1 MPSSFSF
8 PQSVRLKTAED
19 FSIVFKQAKKLNYRE
34 FSVYVRSNKLD
45 RPRLGLAIS
54 KKSAKKAVTRNLIKR
69 IIRENF
75 RISQDKLVGWDIIFV
90 AKFAAGQ
97 STRQQLHAVVQSVC
111 KRLEN

>member
-19 FSIVFKQAKKLNYRE
+19 FSTVFKYAKKLNYRE
-34 FSVYVRSNKLD
+34 FSVYIRSNNMD

-75 RISQDKLVGWDIIFV
+75 RVNQNKLIGLDIIFV

-97 STRQQLHAVVQSVC
+97 SSKQQLHAVVQSIC

>member
-1 MPSSFSF
+1 MPISFSF
-8 PQSVRLKTAED
+8 PQSIRLKTADD

-34 FSVYVRSNKLD
+34 FSVYIRSNELD
-45 RPRLGLAIS
+45 HPRLGLAIS

-75 RISQDKLVGWDIIFV
+75 RINQDKLKGWDIIFV

-97 STRQQLHAVVQSVC
+97 SSRQELHAVVESIC
-111 KRLEN
+111 NRLES

>member
-1 MPSSFSF
+1 MQISFSF
-8 PQSVRLKTAED
+8 PQSIRLKTAED
-19 FSIVFKQAKKLNYRE
+19 FSTVIKQAKKLNYRE
-34 FSVYVRSNKLD
+34 FSVYVRSNKLN

-75 RISQDKLVGWDIIFV
+75 RLNQKKLIGWDIIFV

-97 STRQQLHAVVQSVC
+97 SSRQELHAVVQSVC
-111 KRLEN
+111 ERLER